1 MRTVIL
7 LATAATL
14 SLAACGGSSAEA
26 PGPRVQ
32 RDYAVGEF
40 DKIEVAG
47 PFDVTVTTGG
57 KPSVHASGPSNLID
71 KMEVTVEG
79 GVLKIRPEK
88 RKSMFNW
95 NFGSHGGAKV
105 AVSVPMLSEAA
116 IAGSGGITIDKVSG
130 ANFKGDIA
138 GSGDLRLAAVDAG
151 AVELSIAGS
160 GGVTVAG
167 KAKSVTYEIAGSGDI
182 DAKGLVAETARV
194 SIAGSGNVGANA
206 WGSAAVEMIG
216 SGNVNLVGGAKCTI
230 EKHGSGDVTCS

>member
-26 PGPRVQ
+26 PGPTTQ
-32 RDYAVGEF
+32 RDYQVGAF
-40 DKIEVAG
+40 DKLEVAG

-57 KPSVHASGPSNLID
+57 KPSVHASGPSNLLE
-71 KMEVTVEG
+71 KMEVIVEG

-88 RKSMFNW
+88 RNKMFGWNW
-95 NFGSHGGAKV
+95 GSGKATV
-105 AVSVPMLSEAA
+105 AVTVPMLSEAA
-116 IAGSGGITIDKVSG
+116 IAGSGGIAIDKISG
-130 ANFKGDIA
+130 ASFKGGIA

-160 GGVTVAG
+160 GGVTAAG
-167 KAKSVTYEIAGSGDI
+167 KAKTVTYEIAGSGDI

-194 SIAGSGNVGANA
+194 SIAGSGNVNANA
-206 WGSAAVEMIG
+206 TGSADIEMVG
-216 SGNVNLVGGAKCTI
+216 SGNVDVTGGAKCTTD
-230 EKHGSGDVTCS
+230 KAGSGEVTCS